1 MTKEVNSD
9 GGDPRKALRMHL
21 ARCGVCLTT
30 DPAAMCEVGDVLLE
44 AAAAEMLGGR
54 HATAK
59 EDQPMSGNERMPRES
74 LLDHAVVCSHGCA
87 IEGSKVVK
95 VCPTGQE
102 VQDKINSLPQDN
114 VAREEGDDEI
124 PF

>member
-1 MTKEVNSD
+1 M
-9 GGDPRKALRMHL
+9 

-44 AAAAEMLGGR
+44 AAAVEMLGGR
-54 HATAK
+54 DATAK
-59 EDQPMSGNERMPRES
+59 EDTMSGNERMLRES

-87 IEGSKVVK
+87 IEGSKVVR
-95 VCPTGQE
+95 VCPTGQA
-102 VQDKINSLPQDN
+102 VQAKIDSLPQAKA
-114 VAREEGDDEI
+114 VREEGDDEI